1 MVFDF
6 QGIDDMKGPH
16 WRNGLLWENGRL
28 LEMVTWLVVGSETN
42 VFFFWESVPYGV
54 STG

>member
-1 MVFDF
+1 
-6 QGIDDMKGPH
+6 MKGPH